1 MSQGSEHT
9 EKTTLQQESGKVSQ
23 RTWHLGSALWNEG
36 ENRQSENRQ
45 GKALQAE
52 EEPVKAE
59 SDTNFIKSVWVW
71 PESRF
76 GEGATSEPDHEILWN
91 FILQSL

>member
-1 MSQGSEHT
+1 MCHRDLSIQKRQLCNKSQV
-9 EKTTLQQESGKVSQ
+9 KYQ
-23 RTWHLGSALWNEG
+23 RTWHLGSALRNEG

-52 EEPVKAE
+52 EQPVKAE
-59 SDTNFIKSVWVW
+59 SDTNFIKRVWVW

-76 GEGATSEPDHEILWN
+76 GEGAMREPDHEILWN